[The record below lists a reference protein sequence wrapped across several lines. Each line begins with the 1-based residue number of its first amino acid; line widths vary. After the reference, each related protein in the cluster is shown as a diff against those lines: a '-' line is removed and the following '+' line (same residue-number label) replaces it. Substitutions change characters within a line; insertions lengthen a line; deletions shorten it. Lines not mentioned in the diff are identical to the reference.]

1 MKKYCAT
8 LWRRLVL
15 RLERMD
21 IIRLVILGY
30 ASYVLLGWLLLCLPI
45 SQKLPGTGALNH
57 LFTATSAIST
67 TGLVTVSTSGAYSGF
82 GQGVIAL
89 LIQLGG
95 LGYMTIGS
103 FTVLSLSGKLS
114 PLRQRVGATALS
126 LPEGFQI
133 VAFVRLVVGFTLA
146 IEAVGAV
153 ALYFV
158 FLAHGTPQPGWSA
171 VFHSISAFCT
181 AGFGL
186 HDDSFES
193 YRGDVAL
200 NVILTGLSYLGAIGF
215 IVLSDAW
222 DFLRGRK
229 AWLTLT
235 SKIILAST
243 LWIAV
248 IGTVLFFVDEPA
260 VAGLPAGERWMA
272 SLFQVMTASTTVGFD
287 TVPIGHLS
295 MSSLFLIT
303 LVMMIGAS
311 PSGTGGGIKTT
322 SFTALWAVMMSV
334 IRRRE
339 EVTFLGRVI
348 PENRLRAATANFLFY
363 CITLAA
369 GLYALTLVE
378 AAPLAD
384 QMFECAS
391 AIGTVGLS
399 RGITAG
405 LSDPGKLIIIA
416 LMFVGRVGPAVL
428 GMAFFEPS
436 RDFGKDEPIQSEDV
450 AM

>member
-1 MKKYCAT
+1 MKKTLAA
-8 LWRRLVL
+8 LWRRLVN
-15 RLERMD
+15 RIERMD
-21 IIRLVILGY
+21 AIRLVILGY
-30 ASYVLLGWLLLCLPI
+30 ASYVLIGWLLLCLPV
-45 SQKLPGTGALNH
+45 SHRTAGAGALNH
-57 LFTATSAIST
+57 LFTAVSALST
-67 TGLVTVSTSGAYSGF
+67 TGLVTVSTADTYTWF
-82 GQGVIAL
+82 GQAVILL

-133 VAFVRLVVGFTLA
+133 ASFVRLIVGFTLV
-146 IEAVGAV
+146 IEALGAV
-153 ALYFV
+153 ALYPV
-158 FLAHGTPQPGWSA
+158 FAAHGTASPAWSA

-186 HDDSFES
+186 HNDSFES

-200 NVILTGLSYLGAIGF
+200 NVIIGTLSYLGAIGF

-243 LWIAV
+243 LWITL
-248 IGTVLFFVDEPA
+248 IGTVLFFLDEPL

-272 SLFQVMTASTTVGFD
+272 SLFQVMTASTTVGFN
-287 TVPIGHLS
+287 TVPIGALS
-295 MSSLFLIT
+295 MSSLFLLT

-334 IRRRE
+334 IRRRDR
-339 EVTFLGRVI
+339 VTFLGREI
-348 PENRLRAATANFLFY
+348 PENRVRAATANFLFY

-378 AAPLAD
+378 TAALAD
-384 QMFECAS
+384 QLFECAS
-391 AIGTVGLS
+391 ALGTVGLS
-399 RGITAG
+399 RGLTGTLTEA
-405 LSDPGKLIIIA
+405 GKLIIIA

-428 GMAFFEPS
+428 GMAFFETPKEAS
-436 RDFGKDEPIQSEDV
+436 GATPQREDIAV
-450 AM
+450 